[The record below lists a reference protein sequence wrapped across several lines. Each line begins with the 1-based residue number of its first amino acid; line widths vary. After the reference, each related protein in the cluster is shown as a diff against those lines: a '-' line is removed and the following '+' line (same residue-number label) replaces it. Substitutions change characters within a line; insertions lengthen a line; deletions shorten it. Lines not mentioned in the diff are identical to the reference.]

1 MAWVPNSE
9 ITSASRSPQW
19 VQRGEAPLPPSKG
32 GLGSGLSGFLGLGK
46 ALLLE
51 AAQHRKSAVVDAD
64 GPFPSTDRVPVLPL
78 DRHFRSSCLETLLQ
92 PGVELGRPH
101 AQAPVLVELRGLTVG
116 RAKPLDRFAP
126 RAVQRLDID
135 ARAEPAAAMEEVV
148 ALLHQHLAE
157 PVSQD
162 FD

>member
-19 VQRGEAPLPPSKG
+19 GQRGEAPLPPSRG
-32 GLGSGLSGFLGLGK
+32 GPGSGVAGFLGLGK

-51 AAQHRKSAVVDAD
+51 AAQHRKSAVVDGA
-64 GPFPSTDRVPVLPL
+64 GPSPSTDRVPVLPL
-78 DRHFRSSCLETLLQ
+78 DRRFRSPCLETLLQ

-101 AQAPVLVELRGLTVG
+101 AQAAIFVELCGLPVR

-135 ARAEPAAAMEEVV
+135 ARAQPAAAMEKVV

-162 FD
+162 F